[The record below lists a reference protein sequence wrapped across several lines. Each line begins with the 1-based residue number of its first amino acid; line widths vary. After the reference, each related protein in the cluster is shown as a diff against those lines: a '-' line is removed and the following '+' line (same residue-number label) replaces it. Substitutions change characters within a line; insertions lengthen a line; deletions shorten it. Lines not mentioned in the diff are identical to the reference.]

1 MLGLTASL
9 LAGRVINSRAPGQTA
24 ENRDLTALF
33 VFCVTSRR
41 IDSSDQHTSR
51 PPGGVLAAVSMLVP
65 TDTNCRHKA
74 ISIANNVRVLGNY
87 KVVLD
92 ARVELNHIFIIY
104 ILYFYICRV

>member
-24 ENRDLTALF
+24 ENRDLTALH

-41 IDSSDQHTSR
+41 IDSSNQHTSCL
-51 PPGGVLAAVSMLVP
+51 PSGALAAESMLVP

-74 ISIANNVRVLGNY
+74 ISIANNVSGFWAMINNY
-87 KVVLD
+87 YMP
-92 ARVELNHIFIIY
+92 E
-104 ILYFYICRV
+104 